1 MRAPA
6 STIVLDT
13 TVLIS
18 AVLGRT
24 DAVIQRVQQTAALV
38 TTSRVVE
45 EARRKIELGLK
56 APELLPQLD
65 AIAATLAIVP
75 VSRLAAFLADAEAVL
90 RDAVPSRN
98 GSARDAH
105 VLALAWSTG
114 ADIWSADRDFAGT
127 GVPSWSTINLVRA
140 LTEAGG

>member
-1 MRAPA
+1 MRPPA
-6 STIVLDT
+6 STVVLDT

-18 AVLGRT
+18 AALGRT
-24 DAVIQRVQQTAALV
+24 GSVIKRVQLAAALI

-56 APELLPQLD
+56 APELLPRLD
-65 AIAATLAIVP
+65 AIAATLTVVP
-75 VSRLAAFLADAEAVL
+75 VARLAPVMPDAEAVL

-140 LTEAGG
+140 LAEAEE

>member
-1 MRAPA
+1 M
-6 STIVLDT
+6 DT

-18 AVLGRT
+18 AALGRT
-24 DAVIQRVQQTAALV
+24 GSVIKRVQLAAALI

-56 APELLPQLD
+56 APELLPRLD
-65 AIAATLAIVP
+65 AIAATLTVVP
-75 VSRLAAFLADAEAVL
+75 VARLAPVMPDAEAVL

-140 LTEAGG
+140 LAEAEE